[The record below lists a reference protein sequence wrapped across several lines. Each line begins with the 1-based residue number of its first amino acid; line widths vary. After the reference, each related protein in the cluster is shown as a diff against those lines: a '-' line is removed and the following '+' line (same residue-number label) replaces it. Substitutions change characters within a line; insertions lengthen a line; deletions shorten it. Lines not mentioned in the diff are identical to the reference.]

1 MSQLQP
7 SPAAIQ
13 ATTSL
18 IEPFQPLA
26 QLVREPVF
34 SRALGAEIYTR
45 YEFLNPVRSFKIRG
59 ALALVDAYA
68 KRGGVARLVT
78 VSTGNHGSAMAFACQ
93 QYGIPLTVGVPVD
106 CNPNKVKLMRQF
118 GAELEFVGADFDET
132 KETIAARSYGDG
144 VIYIEDGADGEIT
157 TGTATIGREILAEL
171 PEVDV
176 VLIPVGNGALI
187 GGIGSAIKADRP
199 ETRIIGVQSAGAPCM
214 TLSYN
219 AAHVINTETADTF
232 AGGMAVRVAIPEA
245 VALMREVVDEMVL
258 VPEAELKQAMAAYAQ
273 HGSHQPEGAGCG
285 ALAAA
290 VQLRDRL
297 QSQTVCL
304 IATGGNVEDA
314 ILAEI
319 SAGHHLELAEQWA

>member
-1 MSQLQP
+1 
-7 SPAAIQ
+7 
-13 ATTSL
+13 
-18 IEPFQPLA
+18 
-26 QLVREPVF
+26 
-34 SRALGAEIYTR
+34 
-45 YEFLNPVRSFKIRG
+45 
-59 ALALVDAYA
+59 
-68 KRGGVARLVT
+68 
-78 VSTGNHGSAMAFACQ
+78 
-93 QYGIPLTVGVPVD
+93 
-106 CNPNKVKLMRQF
+106 
-118 GAELEFVGADFDET
+118 
-132 KETIAARSYGDG
+132 
-144 VIYIEDGADGEIT
+144 
-157 TGTATIGREILAEL
+157 
-171 PEVDV
+171 
-176 VLIPVGNGALI
+176 IPVGNGALI

-219 AAHVINTETADTF
+219 AGQVINTETADTF

-258 VPEAELKQAMAAYAQ
+258 VPEAGLKQAMAAYAR